1 MTINITE
8 ITRGTN
14 CVEVEMTTE
23 KHAASVLVTPSA
35 LYVLV
40 RGAATRS
47 KIGRRFADV
56 ASAVA
61 AYKSEAVRRMI
72 ETACEIAA
80 A

>member
-1 MTINITE
+1 MNVNVIE
-8 ITRGTN
+8 MTRGTN
-14 CVEVEMTTE
+14 CVEVEMLCDNS
-23 KHAASVLVTPSA
+23 AASVLVTASA
-35 LYVLV
+35 VYVLV

-47 KIGRRFADV
+47 KIGRRFADA

-61 AYKSEAVRRMI
+61 AYKSNAVRRMI

>member
-1 MTINITE
+1 MTINVTE
-8 ITRGTN
+8 VSRGTIG
-14 CVEVEMTTE
+14 VEVEMTTE
-23 KHAASVLVTPSA
+23 NHAASVLVTKSA
-35 LYVLV
+35 LFVLV
-40 RGAATRS
+40 RKGNS
-47 KIGRRFADV
+47 VNKIGKRFADV